1 MDDARINK
9 NLLILINI
17 SRFDF
22 LCYNDNPFIY
32 KLQFFGGCVYKLHKN
47 VLLPRIDCNYAFS
60 RMLKEF
66 TNCHPSF
73 ADMSHI
79 RILKRV
85 DSNIKLPCFCA
96 GNKLYFDR
104 MFMYFQIT
112 CVSCLLYSI
121 INIYVYEIPI
131 YHRLFTTVMLLGIIC
146 T

>member
-1 MDDARINK
+1 M
-9 NLLILINI
+9 
-17 SRFDF
+17 
-22 LCYNDNPFIY
+22 CYNDNPFIY
-32 KLQFFGGCVYKLHKN
+32 NLQSFGGCVYKLHKN
-47 VLLPRIDCNYAFS
+47 MLLPRIDCNYAFS

-104 MFMYFQIT
+104 ICMCFKIT
-112 CVSCLLYSI
+112 CVSCLLYDI
-121 INIYVYEIPI
+121 INDYVYEMPI
-131 YHRLFTTVMLLGIIC
+131 YTNKRNLHDHIIDFLQLLCYKG
-146 T
+146 

>member
-1 MDDARINK
+1 MIFCVTMPTLSYTNYNFLVDVFINCIK
-9 NLLILINI
+9 NM
-17 SRFDF
+17 
-22 LCYNDNPFIY
+22 
-32 KLQFFGGCVYKLHKN
+32 
-47 VLLPRIDCNYAFS
+47 LLPRIDCNYAFS

-104 MFMYFQIT
+104 MFMYFQIS

-121 INIYVYEIPI
+121 IKIYVYGIPI
-131 YHRLFTTVMLLGIIC
+131 YYRLFTTLMLLEIIC

>member
-1 MDDARINK
+1 MTTLLYTNR
-9 NLLILINI
+9 NLLVDVFINCI
-17 SRFDF
+17 
-22 LCYNDNPFIY
+22 
-32 KLQFFGGCVYKLHKN
+32 KN
-47 VLLPRIDCNYAFS
+47 MLLPRIDCNYAFS

-104 MFMYFQIT
+104 IFMYFQIT
-112 CVSCLLYSI
+112 FVSCLLYNI
-121 INIYVYEIPI
+121 INDYVYEIPI
-131 YHRLFTTVMLLGIIC
+131 TISYTFYNSYVIRDNLYMNPFQVNC
-146 T
+146 KK

>member
-1 MDDARINK
+1 MPTLLYTNYNFLVDVFINCIK
-9 NLLILINI
+9 NM
-17 SRFDF
+17 
-22 LCYNDNPFIY
+22 
-32 KLQFFGGCVYKLHKN
+32 
-47 VLLPRIDCNYAFS
+47 LLPRIDCNYAFS

-104 MFMYFQIT
+104 IFMYFQIT
-112 CVSCLLYSI
+112 CVSCLLYNI
-121 INIYVYEIPI
+121 INNYVYEIQIFRAKRP
-131 YHRLFTTVMLLGIIC
+131 YHRLFTTLMLLGIIC

>member
-1 MDDARINK
+1 M
-9 NLLILINI
+9 
-17 SRFDF
+17 
-22 LCYNDNPFIY
+22 
-32 KLQFFGGCVYKLHKN
+32 
-47 VLLPRIDCNYAFS
+47 LLPRIDCNYAFS

-104 MFMYFQIT
+104 IFMYFQIT
-112 CVSCLLYSI
+112 FVSCLLYNI
-121 INIYVYEIPI
+121 INDYVYGIPI
-131 YHRLFTTVMLLGIIC
+131 TISYTFYNSYVIRDNLYMNPFQVNC
-146 T
+146 KK

>member
-1 MDDARINK
+1 MPTLLYTNYNFLVDVFINCIK
-9 NLLILINI
+9 NM
-17 SRFDF
+17 
-22 LCYNDNPFIY
+22 
-32 KLQFFGGCVYKLHKN
+32 
-47 VLLPRIDCNYAFS
+47 LLPRIDCNYAFS

-85 DSNIKLPCFCA
+85 DSTIKLPCFCA

-104 MFMYFQIT
+104 IFMYFQIT

-121 INIYVYEIPI
+121 INIYVYGIPI
-131 YHRLFTTVMLLGIIC
+131 YTFYNCYVIRDNLYMNPFQVNC
-146 T
+146 KK

>member
-1 MDDARINK
+1 M
-9 NLLILINI
+9 
-17 SRFDF
+17 
-22 LCYNDNPFIY
+22 
-32 KLQFFGGCVYKLHKN
+32 
-47 VLLPRIDCNYAFS
+47 LLPRIDCNYAFS

-104 MFMYFQIT
+104 IFMYFEIT
-112 CVSCLLYSI
+112 FVSCLLYNI
-121 INIYVYEIPI
+121 INDYVY
-131 YHRLFTTVMLLGIIC
+131 GIIIMMARYYGGVGIAVSREEDLRRERAREREERDKMVRDYIR
-146 T
+146 